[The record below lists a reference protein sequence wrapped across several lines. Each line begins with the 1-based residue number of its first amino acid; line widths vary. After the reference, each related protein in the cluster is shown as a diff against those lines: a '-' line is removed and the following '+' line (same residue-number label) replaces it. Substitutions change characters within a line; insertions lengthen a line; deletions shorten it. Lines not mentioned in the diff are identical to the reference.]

1 MKFLNTY
8 ISLQEIPG
16 EISIIFN
23 ITNCPHRCP
32 GCHSKE
38 LWTDQGTY
46 LSESIYV
53 SLLEKY
59 SKYISAVVFFGGEW
73 DSDLLNYLIIA
84 KNYSLKTCLYTG
96 ANDICKDLKTN
107 LNYLKTGPYISSLGG
122 LDSINTNQKFLDLD
136 KKVELNYLFQRN
148 SKTQSHTSTTQGES
162 YVKINEGTN

>member
-16 EISIIFN
+16 EISLIFN
-23 ITNCPHRCP
+23 ITNCPHRCI

-38 LWTDQGTY
+38 LWADLGTD
-46 LSESIYV
+46 LSDSMYI

-73 DSDLLNYLIIA
+73 DYDLVKLLLIA
-84 KNYSLKTCLYTG
+84 KNFSLKTCLYTG
-96 ANDICKDLKTN
+96 AEDVNKEIKKQ
-107 LNYLKTGPYISSLGG
+107 LNYLKTGPYISNLGG

-136 KKVELNYLFQRN
+136 KNIELNYLFQRN
-148 SKTQSHTSTTQGES
+148 SKTQTHTSTTQGETN
-162 YVKINEGTN
+162 VETNEGTN